1 MMNHVHRSRF
11 ALGASALFLC
21 LGCGNAYANVDREAV
36 RASLVEIL
44 DVRGG
49 IRVPIGTGFVVSPNG
64 FVVTVGQQL
73 LRKARRVEVAPV
85 PMEQGARFSVEQ
97 RGYHPSLELA
107 VLHAPRLRAPALTLD
122 GVQGPTQPIWV
133 PMVEPKYSMGQGS
146 INSLVNRTVRAY
158 AVAPYDF
165 IYHNTGLL
173 NSHNYGTP
181 VLNQDGYVIG
191 VNHPHPDLAGNILN
205 SRYRYDRLKLRD
217 MTFAVPGPQ
226 LEEFLLSQNVPFETA
241 KGLKLESPGSDAPT
255 VPSTS
260 SPIEPDA
267 GELQTGKILA
277 QAMAQLEREREARKE
292 AESAARSA
300 RQKATEMERLA
311 KEAELESATS
321 EQEKEAAREAARLA
335 DEAAGEAERSAT
347 MAQQRAREAEQTTNQ
362 LEGELDET
370 DRNIALVASVVALVA
385 LAIVALFF
393 FGRRRSGASK
403 VAEAV
408 ASAESQV
415 TRRAVQSAPPS
426 PQPAPFACLL
436 EGRAPNGQ
444 RFVVKIPAESLG
456 ASSGVIVGRNPRYA
470 AFVIN
475 HEGISREHV
484 KLSVIDGVLH
494 IEDLGSTNGSFVNNT
509 RLSPKQ
515 KMAVHNGFVVKLGP
529 IPFNLTLT

>member
-1 MMNHVHRSRF
+1 MMNHIRRSKF
-11 ALGASALFLC
+11 PLGTSALLLC
-21 LGCGNAYANVDREAV
+21 LGYGNASANVDKEAV

-49 IRVPIGTGFVVSPNG
+49 SRVPIATGFVVSPNG

-85 PMEQGARFSVEQ
+85 PMEQGARFKVEQ
-97 RGYHPSLELA
+97 RGYHPSLELV

-158 AVAPYDF
+158 AVTPYDF

-173 NSHNYGTP
+173 NSHNFGTP
-181 VLNQDGYVIG
+181 VLNKDGYVIG
-191 VNHPHPDLAGNILN
+191 VNHPHPDLATNILN
-205 SRYRYDRLKLRD
+205 SRYRYDRLRLRD

-226 LEEFLLSQNVPFETA
+226 LEEFLSSQNVPFETA
-241 KGLKLESPGSDAPT
+241 KGLESAGSDSSA

-260 SPIEPDA
+260 RPIESDA
-267 GELQTGKILA
+267 GEQQTGIKLA
-277 QAMAQLEREREARKE
+277 QAMAQLEREREARRE
-292 AESAARSA
+292 AESAALSA

-311 KEAELESATS
+311 KESELESATS
-321 EQEKEAAREAARLA
+321 EQEREAAREAAHLA
-335 DEAAGEAERSAT
+335 DEAAREAERSAT
-347 MAQQRAREAEQTTNQ
+347 MAQQRAREAEQTTKQ
-362 LEGELDET
+362 LEGELVET
-370 DRNIALVASVVALVA
+370 DWNIGLVAPVVALVA

-393 FGRRRSGASK
+393 FGRRRPR
-403 VAEAV
+403 AEAV

-415 TRRAVQSAPPS
+415 TRRAVQPAAPS
-426 PQPAPFACLL
+426 SRPAPFACLL

-475 HEGISREHV
+475 HEGISREHAR
-484 KLSVIDGVLH
+484 LSVVDGVLH
-494 IEDLGSTNGSFVNNT
+494 IEDMGSTNGSFVNNT
-509 RLSPKQ
+509 RISPKQ
-515 KMAVHNGFVVKLGP
+515 KMAVHNGFVIKLGS